1 MKMAGNQ
8 NFNNI
13 RLENTGDYLQIQA
26 QNVKDDVGE
35 KSLKII
41 SCKKKK
47 IIF

>member
-26 QNVKDDVGE
+26 QNVKDDV